1 MNQIDEID
9 TIVET
14 NLDNKEAES
23 TAQVKKVILEKLIA
37 IVQSSTR

>member
-9 TIVET
+9 NTVES

-23 TAQVKKVILEKLIA
+23 KAQVKKVILEKLIA